1 VTDDGP
7 TDARRRVRR
16 GEGEVTE
23 WPRGLVDYTPTGAP
37 DAAPSPDEDR
47 DLNRLRIASR
57 LLSLARSRGLSVDR
71 AVVRLRDA
79 DRALQKGDRRVGR
92 QLVDGVIDEVEALL
106 GEPPGEAEK
115 PSS

>member
-1 VTDDGP
+1 VTDEGP
-7 TDARRRVRR
+7 TNARRRVRR

-47 DLNRLRIASR
+47 DRNRLRIAAR
-57 LLSLARSRGLSVDR
+57 LLSLARSRGRNVDR

-79 DRALQKGDRRVGR
+79 DRALRNGDRRAGR
-92 QLVDGVIDEVEALL
+92 KLVDGVIDEVESLL
-106 GEPPGEAEK
+106 RESPGDGEK